1 MRAPRIALSALALA
15 TAAACASRPVETTS
29 TGGVAPSPATS
40 PTADMS
46 GMPHFSATLAPVN
59 GSGISGTAMIHGMN
73 GRQMVELSIN
83 GAPASATLPWHV
95 HSGSCAD
102 GMTPIVG
109 DPANYTAL
117 GTSNDGTARIMADL
131 PINFV
136 AGQKYHVNVHKSPTE
151 MGTIVACGDIS

>member
-15 TAAACASRPVETTS
+15 SAAACASRPVETTS
-29 TGGVAPSPATS
+29 TGVAPSAATS
-40 PTADMS
+40 PAADMS
-46 GMPHFSATLAPVN
+46 AMPHYSATLSPVG
-59 GSGISGTAMIHGMN
+59 GSGVSGTAMIHGMN
-73 GRQMVELSIN
+73 GRQMVEISIS
-83 GAPASATLPWHV
+83 GARPSATLPWHI

-131 PINFV
+131 PVNFV
-136 AGQKYHVNVHKSPTE
+136 AGQKFHVNVHASPSD

>member
-1 MRAPRIALSALALA
+1 MRAPRFPLAALALA
-15 TAAACASRPVETTS
+15 STAACAARPVQNTS

-40 PTADMS
+40 PAADMS
-46 GMPHFSATLAPVN
+46 GMTRFSATLAPVN
-59 GSGISGTAMIHGMN
+59 GSGVSGTAMIHGMN
-73 GRQMVELSIN
+73 GRQMVELSIS
-83 GAPASATLPWHV
+83 GAPASATLPWHI

-109 DPANYTAL
+109 DPASYTAL
-117 GTSNDGTARIMADL
+117 GTSNDGTARVMSDL

-136 AGQKYHVNVHKSPTE
+136 AGQKYHVNVHASPSD